1 MSGFTYLPRDCPRCG
16 QSLGA
21 EEAACPH
28 CGDERGFRFPIFHS
42 LGIAVFVAG
51 AVAYHFYPDV
61 GATLIRFAGY
71 GDTIPQ
77 Q

>member
-1 MSGFTYLPRDCPRCG
+1 LSGFTHLPRECPSCG
-16 QSLGA
+16 HSLGV
-21 EEAACPH
+21 EETECPH
-28 CGDERGFRFPIFHS
+28 CGRDRTFRFPIAHS
-42 LGIAVFVAG
+42 LGIAMFVAG
-51 AVAYHFYPDV
+51 AIAYHFYPEV